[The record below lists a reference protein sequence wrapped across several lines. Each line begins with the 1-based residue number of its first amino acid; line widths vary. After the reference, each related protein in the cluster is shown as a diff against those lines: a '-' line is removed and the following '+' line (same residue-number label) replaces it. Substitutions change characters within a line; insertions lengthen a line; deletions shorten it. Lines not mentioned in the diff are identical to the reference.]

1 MITFYNEQT
10 QAFLNGMNNIQQ
22 KETQAQLELTSG
34 LKVNSVSDAPDEISD
49 ILSLQSSISNN
60 TQIGQNLAIVTN
72 ETNTAESA
80 VSSAV
85 SLVEQAES
93 LGTQGAT
100 DIASAD
106 TRTQIAQ
113 QLGDVLTELVNI
125 ANTTVSG
132 RYIFAGDSDQTQPY
146 TIDLTQT
153 NPISAYAGSPSTR
166 QIEAP
171 DGSTFAVAQTAQ
183 DLFDSSDTNS
193 NVFESVNSLRNALLN
208 NDSAGV
214 GSALAQVSS
223 SDTYLNSQLAFY
235 GNVQDNVANATSE
248 QSNDDTQLRTQLATL
263 QDADESQSIIDLNEA
278 QTQQQAALQSEA
290 EIPRTT
296 LFNFLG

>member
-1 MITFYNEQT
+1 MIMFYNEQT

-22 KETQAQLELTSG
+22 KEAQAQLELTSG
-34 LKVNSVSDAPDEISD
+34 LKVNNVSDAPDEISD
-49 ILSLQSSISNN
+49 ILSLYSSISSN
-60 TQIGQNLAIVTN
+60 TQIGQNLAVVTN

-93 LGTQGAT
+93 LGTEGAT
-100 DIASAD
+100 DIDSAD
-106 TRTQIAQ
+106 TRAQLAQ
-113 QLGDVLTELVNI
+113 QLGDVLTELVNV

-193 NVFESVNSLRNALLN
+193 NVFESINSLRNALLN

-214 GSALAQVSS
+214 SSALAQVSS
-223 SDTYLNSQLAFY
+223 SDTYLNDQLAFY

-248 QSNDDTQLRTQLATL
+248 QSNDDTQLRTQLSTL
-263 QDADESQSIIDLNEA
+263 QDADESQSIIDLSEA

-290 EIPRTT
+290 QIPRTT